1 MGRKRMETGD
11 RRSVEIK
18 IRLTPAEKD
27 GFDKEARMAGMGTS
41 TYVRNLA
48 LGRKVKLVNPI
59 VLDASDIRPAVVQL
73 ARAGNNLNQVAHWL
87 NWHTSMGDGL
97 RRQVG
102 EAIEEVLEAT
112 RELTAMAG
120 GKLPKRWG

>member
-1 MGRKRMETGD
+1 METGD

-18 IRLTPAEKD
+18 IRLTPAEKE
-27 GFDKEARMAGMGTS
+27 GFDREARMAGMGTS

-73 ARAGNNLNQVAHWL
+73 ARAGNNLNQVA
-87 NWHTSMGDGL
+87 
-97 RRQVG
+97 

-120 GKLPKRWG
+120 DKLPKRRG